1 MKIDKEKAL
10 KIIYEL
16 IIFSEERDKTENFD
30 DRWRAYDYIK
40 EKLEI
45 KPQANERNRRV

>member
-16 IIFSEERDKTENFD
+16 IIFSEEIHNKEDKEC
-30 DRWRAYDYIK
+30 WKAYDYIK

-45 KPQANERNRRV
+45 KPQANERNK